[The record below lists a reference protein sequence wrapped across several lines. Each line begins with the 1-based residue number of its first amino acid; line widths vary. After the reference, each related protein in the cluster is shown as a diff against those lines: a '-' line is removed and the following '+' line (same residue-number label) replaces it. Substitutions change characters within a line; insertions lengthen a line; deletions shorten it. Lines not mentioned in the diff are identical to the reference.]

1 MKKKIDYRLNFIDIV
16 LLLCL
21 IVCLCLIFQGLFAFI
36 DANFVFCIFCII
48 PLFILLI
55 LKFTSSKLK
64 RFRYFFN
71 ITAAIFFV
79 IFVFYWLLIEYF
91 AHIQYSPSKINY
103 SNSVNTLKKREGAE
117 RLSHFPK
124 KIPQNAKNYFMQ
136 IESSFD
142 GYDMNYL
149 SFETDKAYVNRM
161 FNNYEKNCKILGSYR
176 ELTDKGIIIYI
187 NSLDDNDKICILKN
201 EGYTSGLIFA
211 QTGSKIY
218 FFYSNY

>member
-64 RFRYFFN
+64 RFRCFFN

-103 SNSVNTLKKREGAE
+103 SNSVNTLKKKKEQSGC
-117 RLSHFPK
+117 LISPK
-124 KIPQNAKNYFMQ
+124 KYPKMQ
-136 IESSFD
+136 KII
-142 GYDMNYL
+142 L
-149 SFETDKAYVNRM
+149 
-161 FNNYEKNCKILGSYR
+161 CK
-176 ELTDKGIIIYI
+176 
-187 NSLDDNDKICILKN
+187 
-201 EGYTSGLIFA
+201 
-211 QTGSKIY
+211 
-218 FFYSNY
+218 